1 MNDKEIKAAEAAV
14 ELNQEQLEEID
25 GGKTIWVKKVV
36 TKKKKNFWGKTKKKT
51 RTYLIPVEVDD

>member
-25 GGKTIWVKKVV
+25 GGKTIRVKKVV
-36 TKKKKNFWGKTKKKT
+36 TTKKKISGAEPK
-51 RTYLIPVEVDD
+51 RKPELI

>member
-25 GGKTIWVKKVV
+25 GGKTIRVKKVV
-36 TKKKKNFWGKTKKKT
+36 TKKKKNFRGRTKKKPE
-51 RTYLIPVEVDD
+51 LI